1 MSKIKLLNEDLINKI
16 AAGEVIER
24 PASVV
29 KELIENSLDA
39 GATRINIEIKDS
51 GKKLIKISDNGS
63 GMSSEDAKKSIIRHA
78 TSKISNVD
86 DLFAIQTLGFR
97 GEALAS
103 IAAVSKMSIITKQKD
118 ELEAFNFVVEG
129 GKEISSGALGA
140 ETGTI
145 IEIVDIFFN
154 TPARKK
160 FLKTDSVELRH
171 IVEIVLKY
179 ALINENVSFRLT
191 HDKHELLNSPAV
203 ESDRNNLASI
213 YGTGLAKE
221 LLELN
226 YQDDLVKITG
236 FIAKP
241 FAARNDKN
249 QQHLFVN
256 KRWIRNEDITKAI
269 YEGYHSLLFVGKH
282 PIYVLNL
289 DINPLKIDV
298 NVHPAKTE
306 IKIEQKKEIYDS
318 VLKAIRETLEKH
330 NLIPVMDINVDEQL
344 TFGTTKKENVG
355 KNVKYRFE
363 PSEQTVLDV
372 KEMKHSTSIN
382 DFEEEAYSTP
392 EEEVFIS
399 KDNEN
404 NEEKREKERNTIEQS
419 LKLPA
424 MKILGQIHKTFFVAE
439 TEGGLILIDQHVVQ
453 ERVLYEKFMDQLM
466 NKKVA
471 VQELLQGEVMEFSP
485 AEKIYLIDN
494 LERLQTLGFF
504 LEEFG
509 GNSFVLK
516 TVPSLFGRLQPKDLL
531 YSVLDKLKEGRSKLE
546 EIQEEIITRMA
557 CRASVKAGDTM
568 TIPEIQKLLEE
579 LSNCKLPYT
588 CPHGRAVL
596 IKVPVEELEKKF
608 KRK

>member
-1 MSKIKLLNEDLINKI
+1 MSKIKLLDEDLINKI

-103 IAAVSKMSIITKQKD
+103 IAAVSKMSIITKQNN

-129 GKEISSGALGA
+129 GKEISFGALGA
-140 ETGTI
+140 ETGTT

-171 IVEIVLKY
+171 IVDIVLRY
-179 ALINENVSFRLT
+179 ALINENVSFRLK

-203 ESDRNNLASI
+203 ENDRNNLASI
-213 YGTGLAKE
+213 YGTNLAKE
-221 LLELN
+221 LLEVN

-256 KRWIRNEDITKAI
+256 KRWIRNEDITKAV

-282 PIYVLNL
+282 PVYVLNL

-318 VLKAIRETLEKH
+318 VLKAVRGTLEKH
-330 NLIPVMDINVDEQL
+330 NLIPVMDINIEEQL
-344 TFGTTKKENVG
+344 TFGTAKKENAE

-363 PSEQTVLDV
+363 SSKQEVLDIKKV
-372 KEMKHSTSIN
+372 NHSTSID
-382 DFEEEAYSTP
+382 DFEEESHSTP

-399 KDNEN
+399 KQKEEN
-404 NEEKREKERNTIEQS
+404 KIEN

-424 MKILGQIHKTFFVAE
+424 MKVLGQIHKTFFVAE
-439 TEGGLILIDQHVVQ
+439 TEGGALFIDQHVVQ

-531 YSVLDKLKEGRSKLE
+531 YSVLDKLKEGKSKLE

-596 IKVPVEELEKKF
+596 IKVPVDELEKKF

>member
-1 MSKIKLLNEDLINKI
+1 MSKIKLLDEDLINKI

-179 ALINENVSFRLT
+179 ALINENVSFRLK

-203 ESDRNNLASI
+203 ESYRNNLASI

-221 LLELN
+221 LLEVN
-226 YQDDLVKITG
+226 YQDELVKITG

-306 IKIEQKKEIYDS
+306 IKIEQKKEIYYS

-330 NLIPVMDINVDEQL
+330 NLIPVMDIDVEEQL
-344 TFGTTKKENVG
+344 TFGTTKKENVE

-372 KEMKHSTSIN
+372 KEMKHSTSIDN
-382 DFEEEAYSTP
+382 FEEESYSTP

-399 KDNEN
+399 KD

-466 NKKVA
+466 NRKVA

-494 LERLQTLGFF
+494 LKKLHQLGFL

-531 YSVLDKLKEGRSKLE
+531 YSVLDKLKEGKSKLE

-557 CRASVKAGDTM
+557 CRASVKAGDT
-568 TIPEIQKLLEE
+568 
-579 LSNCKLPYT
+579 
-588 CPHGRAVL
+588 
-596 IKVPVEELEKKF
+596 
-608 KRK
+608 

>member
-1 MSKIKLLNEDLINKI
+1 MSKIKLLDEDLINKI

-129 GKEISSGALGA
+129 GKEISSGTLGA

-179 ALINENVSFRLT
+179 ALINENVSFRLK

-203 ESDRNNLASI
+203 ESYRNNLASI

-221 LLELN
+221 LLEVN
-226 YQDDLVKITG
+226 YQDELVKITG

-306 IKIEQKKEIYDS
+306 IKIEQKKEIYYS

-330 NLIPVMDINVDEQL
+330 NLIPVMDIDVEEQL
-344 TFGTTKKENVG
+344 TFGTTKKENVE

-372 KEMKHSTSIN
+372 KEMKHSTSIDN
-382 DFEEEAYSTP
+382 FEEESYSTP

-399 KDNEN
+399 KD

-494 LERLQTLGFF
+494 LKKLHQLGFL

-531 YSVLDKLKEGRSKLE
+531 YSVLDKLKEGKSKLE

-608 KRK
+608 KRR

>member
-1 MSKIKLLNEDLINKI
+1 MSKIKLLDEDLINKI

-145 IEIVDIFFN
+145 IEIVDLFFN

-179 ALINENVSFRLT
+179 ALINENVSFRLK

-203 ESDRNNLASI
+203 ESYRNNLASI

-221 LLELN
+221 LLEVN

-282 PIYVLNL
+282 PVYVLNL

-330 NLIPVMDINVDEQL
+330 NLIPVMDINVEEQL
-344 TFGTTKKENVG
+344 TFGTTKKESVE

-372 KEMKHSTSIN
+372 KEMKNSTSID
-382 DFEEEAYSTP
+382 DFEEESYSTP

-399 KDNEN
+399 KDNE
-404 NEEKREKERNTIEQS
+404 EKRENERNTIEQS

-531 YSVLDKLKEGRSKLE
+531 HSVLDKLKEGKSKLE

>member
-1 MSKIKLLNEDLINKI
+1 MSKIKLLDEDLINKI

-129 GKEISSGALGA
+129 GKEISSGTLGA

-179 ALINENVSFRLT
+179 ALINENVSFRLK

-203 ESDRNNLASI
+203 ESYRNNLASI

-221 LLELN
+221 LLEVN
-226 YQDDLVKITG
+226 YQDELVKITG

-306 IKIEQKKEIYDS
+306 IKIEQKKEIYYS

-330 NLIPVMDINVDEQL
+330 NLIPVMDIDVEEQL
-344 TFGTTKKENVG
+344 TFGTTKKENVE

-372 KEMKHSTSIN
+372 KEMKHSTSIDN
-382 DFEEEAYSTP
+382 FEEESYSTP

-399 KDNEN
+399 KD

-466 NKKVA
+466 NRKVA

-494 LERLQTLGFF
+494 LKKLHQLGFL

-531 YSVLDKLKEGRSKLE
+531 YSVLDKLKEGKSKLE

-608 KRK
+608 KRR